1 MAARRFIPFS
11 GGPRKCVGDQFA
23 LMEAVVALAVL
34 LRRFDF
40 ALVPDQDIGMTTGA
54 TIHTQNG
61 LYMTVRARRQPAG
74 GSGVAG
80 GVQAAPVAAQDPAM
94 V

>member
-1 MAARRFIPFS
+1 MAI
-11 GGPRKCVGDQFA
+11 V
-23 LMEAVVALAVL
+23 

-40 ALVPDQDIGMTTGA
+40 ALVPNQDIGMTTGA

-61 LYMTVRARRQPAG
+61 LYMTVRARTP
-74 GSGVAG
+74 GSGGTGADVASPEL
-80 GVQAAPVAAQDPAM
+80 VPVP

>member
-1 MAARRFIPFS
+1 MQCRFIPFS

-34 LRRFDF
+34 LKRFDF
-40 ALVPDQDIGMTTGA
+40 ELVPDQDIGMTTGA

-61 LYMTVRARRQPAG
+61 LFMTVRERASGRSQGSSSNGASSLEPA
-74 GSGVAG
+74 
-80 GVQAAPVAAQDPAM
+80 VAAGAAA
-94 V
+94 